1 MDDKKKLQ
9 LLEDVFEMDEG
20 EITPDMELDTIEN
33 WDSVTKLS
41 LIVMVEEE
49 FGKVLSSDTIRKF
62 KNIEDIMKQMEQ
74 E

>member
-20 EITPDMELDTIEN
+20 EIEPDMELDTIEN

-49 FGKVLSSDTIRKF
+49 FGKVLSSDIIRKF
-62 KNIEDIMKQMEQ
+62 KNIDDIMKQME
-74 E
+74 